1 MIRTLNNILK
11 QDREAFI
18 IPRKL
23 QDMIPVQTIWPDG
36 IFLVGKNKFS
46 KMYRFTDKKSSYIYR
61 DKIL

>member
-46 KMYRFTDKKSSYIYR
+46 KMYQFTDKKSSYIYR